1 MAGGVEAGF
10 AAMGLGDLFDEGEAG
25 AVGSE
30 AVVFYAGALA
40 DAGACGWG
48 VAFDEED
55 DVTVARK
62 STGADGAARWI
73 VAHAVV
79 QEIGEGAAQK
89 LRIGA
94 QRWQRCFRQIDVQ
107 RPGRC

>member
-62 STGADGAARWI
+62 STRRGWCSPVDCGARSCSGDW
-73 VAHAVV
+73 
-79 QEIGEGAAQK
+79 
-89 LRIGA
+89 
-94 QRWQRCFRQIDVQ
+94 
-107 RPGRC
+107 

>member
-1 MAGGVEAGF
+1 MAGGVKVGF
-10 AAMGLGDLFDEGEAG
+10 AAMGLGDLFDEGETG

-40 DAGACGWG
+40 NAGARGWG

-62 STGADGAARWI
+62 STGADGEELLTGLLMELAI
-73 VAHAVV
+73 KK
-79 QEIGEGAAQK
+79 GA
-89 LRIGA
+89 
-94 QRWQRCFRQIDVQ
+94 
-107 RPGRC
+107 